1 MHGLAR
7 DAKLPWPG
15 QNWLFMAEMQGLD
28 YVVGCPINHFLLPN
42 WSREKVL
49 TKTKSTKGICISSAM
64 CVWQC
69 VLIVIGAIL
78 STLCR
83 RDRAAWASSCVT
95 LRNIWSGQHH
105 TAITITQVTR
115 TSSTLQ
121 CQIWLYISCVFTS
134 NGQQKLTWGSNSQ
147 FNENH
152 ENLKYT
158 Q

>member
-95 LRNIWSGQHH
+95 LHKAKHLVRPTPYSDYNY
-105 TAITITQVTR
+105 
-115 TSSTLQ
+115 TSDT
-121 CQIWLYISCVFTS
+121 YIKYTTMPDLIIYFLCFHFKRPAKVDMRI
-134 NGQQKLTWGSNSQ
+134 KLTI
-147 FNENH
+147 
-152 ENLKYT
+152 
-158 Q
+158 